1 MSGPTRVFVAR
12 LAGLAVFDPNGE
24 QVGRVRDAVAS
35 LRPAGEITR
44 VIGLVV
50 EVQPR
55 RRIFV
60 PMTRVTSLDRG
71 EVITTGVVNLR
82 RFEQRPDETL
92 VIAELLDRKVTLRDD
107 GSEVT
112 VIDIAMEQAA
122 RSRDWMVSKV
132 HLRRG
137 GSGHGVGRLRRR
149 SESITVPWSAV
160 EGLAAEHVVQGAANM
175 LATFD
180 KLRPA
185 DLAHVL
191 HELSPKRRAEVA
203 SALDDDKLADVLE
216 ELPEGDQV
224 EILNQL
230 EAGRAVDILEAMQPD
245 DAADLLGELSSAEQ
259 ERFLGMMEPDEAE
272 PLRRLLT
279 YADDSAGG
287 LMTTE
292 AVILPPNATVAEALA
307 MIRHPELTPAMA
319 ALVYICRPPLETP
332 TGKFLGVAHFQ
343 RLLRE
348 PPSQLITTALDRELK
363 ALSPETPLAD
373 VHSYLATYNMVAAP
387 VVDAERRLVGVVSVD
402 DVLDHLLPD
411 DWRAKEAPLE
421 EDDPEESRTYGPD
434 DTGQIKVYRPRT
446 GHGG

>member
-1 MSGPTRVFVAR
+1 MSGPTRVFAAR

-24 QVGRVRDAVAS
+24 QVGRVRDVVAHV
-35 LRPAGEITR
+35 RPVGEVTK

-60 PMTRVTSLDRG
+60 PMSRVTSLDRG

-82 RFEQRPDETL
+82 RFEQRTDETL
-92 VIAELLDRKVTLRDD
+92 VLAELLDRKVVLVGEGD
-107 GSEVT
+107 EVT
-112 VIDIAMEQAA
+112 VIDIAMEQA
-122 RSRDWMVSKV
+122 RNRDWIASKV
-132 HLRRG
+132 HVRRG
-137 GSGHGVGRLRRR
+137 GGHGVGRLRRR
-149 SESITVPWSAV
+149 GESLTVPWDAV
-160 EGLAAEHVVQGAANM
+160 EGLAGAHVVQGAANM

-185 DLAHVL
+185 DLAHVM

-203 SALDDDKLADVLE
+203 AALDDDRLADVLE
-216 ELPEGDQV
+216 ELPEDDQV
-224 EILNQL
+224 EILTQL
-230 EAGRAVDILEAMQPD
+230 DSDRAADVLEAMQPD
-245 DAADLLGELSSAEQ
+245 DAADLLGELSSDEQ
-259 ERFLGMMEPDEAE
+259 ERLLDLMEPDEAKDV
-272 PLRRLLT
+272 RRLLA
-279 YADDSAGG
+279 YADDTAGG

-307 MIRHPELTPAMA
+307 RIRQRDLTPAMA

-363 ALSPETPLAD
+363 ALSPDTSLAD
-373 VHSYLATYNMVAAP
+373 VTSYLATYNMVAAP

-402 DVLDHLLPD
+402 DVLDHLLPE
-411 DWRAKEAPLE
+411 DWRGREALE
-421 EDDPEESRTYGPD
+421 EDDPEETRTYGPD
-434 DTGQIKVYRPRT
+434 DTGTIKVYRPRGT
-446 GHGG
+446 HG

>member
-1 MSGPTRVFVAR
+1 MSQPTRVFVAR

-24 QVGRVRDAVAS
+24 QVGRVRDAVANV
-35 LRPAGEITR
+35 RPAGETTR

-60 PMTRVTSLDRG
+60 PMSRVTSLDRG

-82 RFEQRPDETL
+82 RFEQRADETL
-92 VIAELLDRKVTLRDD
+92 VIAEILDRKVSLVGESD
-107 GSEVT
+107 EVT
-112 VIDIAMEQAA
+112 VVDVAMEQV
-122 RSRDWMVSKV
+122 RNRDWIASKV
-132 HLRRG
+132 HVRRG
-137 GSGHGVGRLRRR
+137 GGRLRRR
-149 SESITVPWSAV
+149 GESLTVPWDAV
-160 EGLAAEHVVQGAANM
+160 AGLTGAHVVQGAANM
-175 LATFD
+175 LATFE

-185 DLAHVL
+185 DLAHVM

-216 ELPEGDQV
+216 ELPEDDQV
-224 EILNQL
+224 EILTQL
-230 EAGRAVDILEAMQPD
+230 EADRAADVLEAMQPD

-259 ERFLGMMEPDEAE
+259 ERLLDLMEPDEAE
-272 PLRRLLT
+272 PVRQLLR
-279 YADDSAGG
+279 YADDTAGG
-287 LMTTE
+287 MMTTE

-307 MIRHPELTPAMA
+307 RIRHHELTPAMA

-363 ALSPETPLAD
+363 ALSPDTPLAD
-373 VHSYLATYNMVAAP
+373 VTSYLATYNMVAAP
-387 VVDAERRLVGVVSVD
+387 VLDAERRLVGVISVD
-402 DVLDHLLPD
+402 DVLDHLLPE
-411 DWRAKEAPLE
+411 DWRGRETP
-421 EDDPEESRTYGPD
+421 EDDDDEDARPYGPD
-434 DTGQIKVYRPRT
+434 DTGTIKVYRPRT
-446 GHGG
+446 GNGA